1 MIIALGNMIR
11 RKSEEMKFNF
21 NVHLKNEREE
31 KRQKKE
37 KKHLNIGPLQDLDD
51 DIYSILMDKLEHN
64 LNGQ

>member
-1 MIIALGNMIR
+1 
-11 RKSEEMKFNF
+11 MKFNF
-21 NVHLKNEREE
+21 SVHLKNEREE

-37 KKHLNIGPLQDLDD
+37 KKHLNIGPLQDLYD

>member
-1 MIIALGNMIR
+1 MIR

-21 NVHLKNEREE
+21 SVHLKNEREE

-37 KKHLNIGPLQDLDD
+37 KKHLNIGPLQDLYD

>member
-1 MIIALGNMIR
+1 MIR

-37 KKHLNIGPLQDLDD
+37 KKHLNIGPLQDLYDN
-51 DIYSILMDKLEHN
+51 IYYILMDKLEHN

>member
-1 MIIALGNMIR
+1 MIR
-11 RKSEEMKFNF
+11 RKSEEMTFNF
-21 NVHLKNEREE
+21 SVHLKNDRAE

-37 KKHLNIGPLQDLDD
+37 KKHLNIGPLQDLYD

>member
-1 MIIALGNMIR
+1 MIR

-21 NVHLKNEREE
+21 NVHLKNEIEE

-37 KKHLNIGPLQDLDD
+37 KKHINIGPLQDLYDN
-51 DIYSILMDKLEHN
+51 IYYIVMDKLEHN